1 MNILEGKIVS
11 IKKVDEFVSLNIE
24 VKDKIFSAVV
34 LDSDSLSW
42 MQTGQ
47 SANIIFKEMEVMI
60 ATVSSKISAR
70 NAFVS
75 KIKGIEMGELFANV
89 VFDFDGEEISSVITK
104 HSCEELGCAEGGEF
118 IWFVKSNEVTIQ
130 KGDKSGR

>member
-34 LDSDSLSW
+34 LDSDTLSW

-60 ATVSSKISAR
+60 ATVSSRVSAR

-75 KIKGIEMGELFANV
+75 KIKEVETGALFANV
-89 VFDFDGEEISSVITK
+89 VFDFDGEEISSIITK
-104 HSCEELGCAEGGEF
+104 QSCQELGCVEDGEF

-130 KGDKSGR
+130 KGGKSGR

>member
-42 MQTGQ
+42 MRTGQ
-47 SANIIFKEMEVMI
+47 SANIIFKETEVMI
-60 ATVSSKISAR
+60 ATVSSKVSAR

-75 KIKGIEMGELFANV
+75 KIKEIEMGELFANV
-89 VFDFDGEEISSVITK
+89 VFDFDGEEISSIITK
-104 HSCEELGCAEGGEF
+104 QSCEELGCAEGNEF

-130 KGDKSGR
+130 KGGKSGR

>member
-47 SANIIFKEMEVMI
+47 SANLIFKEMEVMI

-75 KIKGIEMGELFANV
+75 KIKEIEMGELFANV

-104 HSCEELGCAEGGEF
+104 HSCEELGCREGGEF

-130 KGDKSGR
+130 KGGKSGR

>member
-11 IKKVDEFVSLNIE
+11 IEKVDEFLSLNIL
-24 VKDKIFSAVV
+24 VGDKNFFAVV
-34 LDSDSLSW
+34 LYSDALSW

-60 ATVSSKISAR
+60 ATLSSKISAR

-75 KIKGIEMGELFANV
+75 RIKEIETGELFANV
-89 VFDFDGEEISSVITK
+89 IFDFEGKEISSVITR
-104 HSCEELGCAEGGEF
+104 HSCEELGCSEGSEF
-118 IWFVKSNEVTIQ
+118 IWFVKSNEVTIGM
-130 KGDKSGR
+130 GDNSGR

>member
-11 IKKVDEFVSLNIE
+11 LKKVDDFLSINVEANG
-24 VKDKIFSAVV
+24 KIFSAVV
-34 LDSDSLSW
+34 LDSEALSW
-42 MQTGQ
+42 AKSGER
-47 SANIIFKEMEVMI
+47 ANIIFKEMEVMI
-60 ATVSSKISAR
+60 ATQSSRVSAR

-75 KIKGIEMGELFANV
+75 KIKEIETGELFANV

-130 KGDKSGR
+130 KGGKSGR

>member
-11 IKKVDEFVSLNIE
+11 IEKVDEFLSLNIL
-24 VKDKIFSAVV
+24 VGDKNFFAVV
-34 LDSDSLSW
+34 LYSDTLSW

-47 SANIIFKEMEVMI
+47 RANLIFKEMEVMI
-60 ATVSSKISAR
+60 ATLSSKISAR

-75 KIKGIEMGELFANV
+75 KIKEIEMGELFANV
-89 VFDFDGEEISSVITK
+89 IFDFEGKEISSVITK
-104 HSCEELGCAEGGEF
+104 HSCKELGCREGSEF

-130 KGDKSGR
+130 KGAKSGR

>member
-60 ATVSSKISAR
+60 ATPSSRVSAR

-75 KIKGIEMGELFANV
+75 KIKEIEMGELFANV

-104 HSCEELGCAEGGEF
+104 QSCEELGCREGSEF

-130 KGDKSGR
+130 KGGKSGR